1 MRLVLTGQQED
12 LRTAVRDFLADQ
24 AGPAR
29 VREVLETADGFDRE
43 LWRRAGSELGVLG
56 LVVAE
61 EHGGAGAGHVERS
74 VVAEELGATLVPSPF
89 LASAVLAVDVL
100 NAVDDIGM
108 RERYLPPLAAGELIG
123 TVAHGAEAAE
133 RDGGWRLD
141 GRLAPVIS
149 GDVADVVLVHASTP
163 DGTGWF
169 ALDTTASGVRRTT
182 LRTLDPTRR
191 LARIDLAGARATRLD
206 AADPDAVRSTAD
218 DLAAVALAAEQV
230 GGMRRVL
237 EMTTGYAEVRVQ
249 FGRRIG
255 SYQGVK
261 HALADLY
268 GSWEQAVSVL
278 RHAAWA
284 ADEAPDE
291 LPVAAAVAQVFCAPA
306 AFRAAADG
314 VVLHGGIGYTWEHDA
329 HLYYKRAK
337 TSEVLFG
344 SERDRRLRLADLLGV

>member
-12 LRTAVRDFLADQ
+12 LRAAVRDFLADKS
-24 AGPAR
+24 GPER
-29 VREVLETADGFDRE
+29 VRAVLDTDDGFDRE
-43 LWRRAGSELGVLG
+43 LWRRAGAELGVLG

-89 LASAVLAVDVL
+89 LASAVLAIDVL
-100 NAVDDIGM
+100 NAVDDAEA
-108 RERYLPPLAAGELIG
+108 RDRCLPALASGELIG
-123 TVAHGAEAAE
+123 TVAHGADATES
-133 RDGGWRLD
+133 DGWRLT

-169 ALDTTASGVRRTT
+169 AIDATAAGVRRTT

-191 LARIDLAGARATRLD
+191 LARIDLAGTPARRLATKN
-206 AADPDAVRSTAD
+206 PGAVRSTVD

-237 EMTTGYAEVRVQ
+237 EMTSDYAKARVQ
-249 FGRRIG
+249 FGRQIG

-268 GSWEQAVSVL
+268 GSWEQAVSVV

-284 ADEAPDE
+284 ADEDPEE
-291 LPVAAAVAQVFCAPA
+291 LPVAAAIAQVHCAPA

-337 TSEVLFG
+337 TSELLFG
-344 SERDRRLRLADLLGV
+344 SDRARRLHLADLMGI